1 MKGPTASQPV
11 RLTPSPARPHTG
23 GPGRRAPARAVGKRP
38 PAHPV
43 QLLTAAGQK
52 PPPDSRERGGRGPR
66 RLRPVPPSTSTL
78 GARGAAPLRQGR
90 SPAPLAP
97 LASPDTPSPCL
108 AAAGAESRR
117 APVCDRVAR
126 SRRDGGR
133 GPSARAPRCGARAR
147 HPAFKAF
154 ATTERSLKHRTGTDK
169 RPEPAASL
177 GCCPSSSFRVSDTLT
192 LRTAARLLSSKD
204 QALDPTKNPT
214 RAQNQDDFL
223 KRDAPPGVSP
233 GSPPR
238 RQTPLPVA
246 PVRALPTPE
255 PHGPPRGLRR

>member
-1 MKGPTASQPV
+1 M
-11 RLTPSPARPHTG
+11 RLTPAPARPHTG

-66 RLRPVPPSTSTL
+66 RPAAGRPLRPVPPSTSTL
-78 GARGAAPLRQGR
+78 GARGAAPLRRGR

-133 GPSARAPRCGARAR
+133 GARSAPRFQSVRDHG
-147 HPAFKAF
+147 K
-154 ATTERSLKHRTGTDK
+154 
-169 RPEPAASL
+169 
-177 GCCPSSSFRVSDTLT
+177 VSE
-192 LRTAARLLSSKD
+192 
-204 QALDPTKNPT
+204 
-214 RAQNQDDFL
+214 AQN
-223 KRDAPPGVSP
+223 RDG
-233 GSPPR
+233 
-238 RQTPLPVA
+238 QTARTCRVTWMLSFQLIPC
-246 PVRALPTPE
+246 
-255 PHGPPRGLRR
+255 